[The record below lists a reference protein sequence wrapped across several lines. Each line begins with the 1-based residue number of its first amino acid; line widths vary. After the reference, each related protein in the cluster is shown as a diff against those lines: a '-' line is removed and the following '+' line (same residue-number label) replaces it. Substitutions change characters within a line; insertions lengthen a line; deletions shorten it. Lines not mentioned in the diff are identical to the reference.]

1 MNIGDCLSIL
11 CTKNYW
17 YWSICVEVI

>member
-1 MNIGDCLSIL
+1 MKIKLIIL

-17 YWSICVEVI
+17 